1 MDATAPDIPE
11 GFEAHFRPSPLT
23 KPWEPIY
30 SKRTS
35 EAIILGLRLAEPHTN
50 SRGLAHGGFITAL
63 ADNAMGLSCGAKR
76 GEGTT
81 RLITVS
87 LGVDFIA
94 SARLGQWLAFESDV
108 IKLGSNLCFAQCTVT
123 ADGTQIARANG
134 TFSVVKKKPAQQ
146 AS

>member
-1 MDATAPDIPE
+1 MDTIAAEIPE

-30 SKRTS
+30 SKRTP

-76 GEGTT
+76 GAGST

-94 SARLGQWLAFESDV
+94 SAKLGQWLAFESDV
-108 IKLGSNLCFAQCTVT
+108 IKLGSNLCFAQCSVT
-123 ADGTQIARANG
+123 ADGNRIARANG
-134 TFSVVKKKPAQQ
+134 TFSVVTKRA
-146 AS
+146 

>member
-1 MDATAPDIPE
+1 MNAAAPDIPE
-11 GFEAHFRPSPLT
+11 GFEPHFRPSPLT

-30 SKRTS
+30 SRRTLD
-35 EAIILGLRLAEPHTN
+35 AIILGLRLAEPHTN

-76 GEGTT
+76 GAGST

-94 SARLGQWLAFESDV
+94 SAKLGQWLAFESDV
-108 IKLGSNLCFAQCTVT
+108 IKLGSNLCFAQCSVT
-123 ADGTQIARANG
+123 ADGTRIARANG
-134 TFSVVKKKPAQQ
+134 TFSVVTKRA
-146 AS
+146 